1 MHICSYIPTEE
12 RGSLC
17 TGFYEA
23 SEAVLRMTRT
33 FRDRQAGRQGEGP
46 QEKSV
51 VKTEQTRIMH
61 GIYRISAL

>member
-1 MHICSYIPTEE
+1 M
-12 RGSLC
+12 C